1 MATTT
6 WNLYT
11 GTGAESNRSDSLLMK
26 AVATFNP
33 DYSATI
39 ARLSVTYTITKTS
52 STGMTNPGARYGIL
66 TKGTAVNSTTG
77 QITTRGSLLKASS
90 ALATITD
97 LSNGGSITKTVT
109 FDFTKGSSATTYSGV
124 TFFINDNNT
133 SINRNAD
140 NTYQWTGEKGSS
152 VSSLPS
158 RFAVISFT
166 VPVGFTNISNVSNV
180 VATPSIVKPGG
191 TVTISWTAATAG
203 TNNPVKDY
211 TVTFNGT
218 SKTVTTNSA
227 TFTAPSSRG
236 TTLTATVLPNPT
248 ASGFGPSTGVTSNS
262 IVTNTLPT
270 GTVSVTFNST
280 LLSRSKETQLTVTNI
295 SGGSTNN
302 TGQTLSYYY
311 STTQNG
317 TKNSIAKNGT
327 IKIPASS
334 SVPTLYFW
342 LFDGLEYSSTATTYN
357 NFTINT
363 IPTIGSVSITSGAT
377 TISSTNYF
385 ANSGA
390 TIKFKFNNAIAGNT
404 GQSLSYYYSTSST
417 GSGTSTTA
425 TPSISVS
432 NTTTYYFW
440 IDDGL
445 DTSTRKSVTVTKSDA
460 LVGANSGGISAVF
473 SGGNKHTHSGL
484 STAQNNLYYL
494 NETAT
499 ISTGTQSNPVSRSYT
514 YKWNIASKTLT
525 GTETS
530 ISSPSYTSTGK
541 TTQSINTKDII
552 STRGVIYS
560 LQYIVTDNIGN
571 TFTGTLPNRII
582 APAISGVGNN
592 IYNNNDFDSPN
603 WISNSLNKYFK
614 DNIIFTLNNTDS
626 AVSLGYTINNGASI
640 TDVQTSGSK
649 VKLIISGAVIKTTY
663 TVTVTAPSVN
673 GAAGYNFSFAIQTP
687 NDPNISNLQRSD
699 STEFHPFISDPNLQ
713 LQASAL
719 FSGNNYNLLENN
731 WANGVIIL
739 NGNNEL
745 TVSNLISSVEEG
757 TTTGKINIPIRNITN
772 TSESISILKL
782 DYNTNYTLK
791 VYGIIVQ
798 DVFGFNHTLDY
809 SNKNINFNVNFR
821 EGLYSAALTS
831 IDESI
836 SHIDNDIH
844 YLHENE
850 TLTFYSQIES
860 YNTGTLIQKL
870 YISKSENG
878 QEGSWGNWSRYPN
891 SSQTWSQIIS
901 GTRNNN
907 YRIESSFD
915 FTYTLGQISE
925 SRYVKFKVE
934 YELINTIDVE
944 EMNAPSRI
952 AVKQLNP
959 TNIVG
964 KGELSDDFI
973 NIKLVSASPQVEPT
987 NKITNYK
994 LGLVLSLTD
1003 PTLTTNIKYL
1013 QDISSTKSLVDNKTY
1028 FAINS
1033 LPFSTSESTNIVIF
1047 EKTLISNISSSSWER
1062 CYCQLIYETY
1072 YNPNPLNSENPDT
1085 NAIISKET
1093 VSNIFTIYNTTPTI
1107 SYRKNKIGI
1116 NTNNIDSSS
1125 DPYSSAVLVI
1135 GAGDNKNYIV
1145 LKGDGEIAKIDID
1158 TGELDGFIFDGGSW

>member
-1 MATTT
+1 MATQT

-33 DYSATI
+33 DYKTTV
-39 ARLSVTYTITKTS
+39 ARLSVTYTLKKTADKGFTK
-52 STGMTNPGARYGIL
+52 PGDRYGIL
-66 TKGTAVNSTTG
+66 TKGTAVNSSG
-77 QITTRGSLLKASS
+77 QITTRGSLLKATSS
-90 ALATITD
+90 ALDTITD
-97 LSNGGSITKTVT
+97 LSEGGSITKTVT

-133 SINRNAD
+133 SINHSAD
-140 NTYQWTGEKGSS
+140 NTYQWTGQQGSS

-166 VPVGFTNISNVSNV
+166 VPVGFTDISNVSNV
-180 VATPSIVKPGG
+180 VATPPIVKPGG

-211 TVTFNGT
+211 TVIFNGT
-218 SKTVTTNSA
+218 TKTVTTNTT

-236 TTLTATVLPNPT
+236 ATLYATVLPNPT
-248 ASGFGPSTGVTSNS
+248 ASGFGPSTGVTSNN

-270 GTVSVTFNST
+270 GSITVNFNST
-280 LLSRSKETQLTVTNI
+280 LLSQSKETQLTVTNI

-342 LFDGLEYSSTATTYN
+342 LFDELEYSSTATTYN

-363 IPTIGSVSITSGAT
+363 IPTIGSISITSGAT

-385 ANSGA
+385 ANNGA
-390 TIKFKFNNAIAGNT
+390 TVKFKFNNVATGNT
-404 GQSLSYYYSTSST
+404 GQTPSYYYSTSST
-417 GSGTSTTA
+417 GSGTSTSA
-425 TPSISVS
+425 TPSISVPS
-432 NTTTYYFW
+432 TVQNSITYYFW
-440 IDDGL
+440 VDDGL
-445 DTSTRKSVTVTKSDA
+445 DTSTRKSVTVTKSNA
-460 LVGANSGGISAVF
+460 LTGISAAF
-473 SGGNKHTHSGL
+473 SGGNNYTHSGL
-484 STAQNNLYYL
+484 TTAQNNLYYL

-499 ISTGTQSNPVSRSYT
+499 ISTGTQSNPASRSYT
-514 YKWNIASKTLT
+514 FKWNIASKDLT
-525 GTETS
+525 GTETV
-530 ISSPSYTSTGK
+530 ISSPSYTDTKK
-541 TTQSINTKDII
+541 TTQSVNTKDII
-552 STRGVIYS
+552 STRGVIYL
-560 LQYIVTDNIGN
+560 LQYEVTDNIN
-571 TFTGTLPNRII
+571 NKFTGTLPYRII
-582 APAISGVGNN
+582 APVISGIENN
-592 IYNNNDFDSPN
+592 IYNNNNINTPGL
-603 WISNSLNKYFK
+603 ISYSLNKYFK
-614 DNIIFTLNNTDS
+614 DNIIFTLNNTDNS
-626 AVSLGYTINNGASI
+626 MTLQYTINNGANI
-640 TDVQTSGSK
+640 TGVANSGKK
-649 VKLIISGAVIKTTY
+649 VKLTIGNTVIKTTY
-663 TVTVTAPSVN
+663 TITVTAPSVN
-673 GAAGYNFSFAIQTP
+673 GAAGYNFGFTVQTP
-687 NDPNISNLQRSD
+687 NDPNISNLQRLD
-699 STEFHPFISDPNLQ
+699 STEFHPFISNSELQ
-713 LQASAL
+713 LQASSL
-719 FSGNNYNLLENN
+719 FSGNNYNLLGNN

-739 NGNNEL
+739 NGSNKL
-745 TVSNLISSVEEG
+745 TVSNLRSSRVG
-757 TTTGKINIPIRNITN
+757 TSNVGQINISIRDITN

-782 DYNTNYTLK
+782 DYNTDYTLK

-821 EGLYSAALTS
+821 EGLDSAALST
-831 IDESI
+831 IGESI
-836 SHIDNDIH
+836 PHIDNNIH

-850 TLTFYSQIES
+850 TLTFNSTVRS

-878 QEGSWGNWSRYPN
+878 QSWGNWSRYPN

-901 GTRNNN
+901 GTRDDS
-907 YRIESSFD
+907 YLITSDFD

-925 SRYVKFKVE
+925 SKYVKFKVE
-934 YELINTIDVE
+934 YELINTKYAE
-944 EMNAPSRI
+944 ETNAPSRI

-994 LGLVLSLTD
+994 LGLALSLTD
-1003 PTLTTNIKYL
+1003 PTLATKKYL
-1013 QDISSTKSLVDNKTY
+1013 QDISSTQSLVDNKTY
-1028 FAINS
+1028 FAVGS
-1033 LPFSTSESTNIVIF
+1033 LPFSTSESANIVVF
-1047 EKTLISNISSSSWER
+1047 AKALISNILSSSWER

-1072 YNPNPLNSENPDT
+1072 YNPNPSNSENPNT
-1085 NAIISKET
+1085 SAIISKET

-1116 NTNNIDSSS
+1116 NTNNIDSLS

-1158 TGELDGFIFDGGSW
+1158 TGELVGFTLDGGSW